1 MEALYYEKTISTGEF
16 RLRKLRRKNG
26 KRNSGV
32 NSASVNFITQRLIL
46 DAEDSHFDKII
57 NEVIKLCKKIEPD
70 CTIKI

>member
-1 MEALYYEKTISTGEF
+1 MKKQYQLVNLDCANCAAKMENAIK
-16 RLRKLRRKNG
+16 KL
-26 KRNSGV
+26 SGV